1 MGVATGHNDNHY
13 GMAKPCFDHDTNV
26 NRLDRTWNTPK
37 LTDLSMVNHHFPLKK
52 VPLNMGIIHVQT
64 QIS

>member
-13 GMAKPCFDHDTNV
+13 GTAKPCFDHDTNV

-37 LTDLSMVNHHFPLKK
+37 LTDLSMVNHHFSLKK